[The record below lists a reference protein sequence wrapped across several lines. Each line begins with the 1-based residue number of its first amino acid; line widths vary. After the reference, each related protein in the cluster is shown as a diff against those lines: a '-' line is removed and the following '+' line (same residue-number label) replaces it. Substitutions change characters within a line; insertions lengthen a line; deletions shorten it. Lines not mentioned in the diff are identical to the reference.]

1 MTWSWGLDG
10 CAQRCKVTITVAI
23 QSNWVVVFSIEFKQ
37 CFKTNELVPGWQR
50 AVAQGYNYSYNKIE
64 LVINCQLNL
73 KS

>member
-1 MTWSWGLDG
+1 MELGLG
-10 CAQRCKVTITVAI
+10 WLRAAVQGYNYSCNTKQLGR
-23 QSNWVVVFSIEFKQ
+23 SFSIEFKQ

-50 AVAQGYNYSYNKIE
+50 AVAQGYNYSYNTIE